1 MQKVVKRVQQGHIL
15 YKKRQ
20 SVLNAL
26 KVKQQLMAHQNALLA
41 RKENMCQKINPHSQN
56 VPEGHFPKLD
66 QLIAQCALLAAFKK
80 QVQDFVLNVLE
91 ELMLKKEN
99 LEYAQYVL
107 QELFHYLD
115 QRVA

>member
-1 MQKVVKRVQQGHIL
+1 M
-15 YKKRQ
+15 
-20 SVLNAL
+20 
-26 KVKQQLMAHQNALLA
+26 
-41 RKENMCQKINPHSQN
+41 
-56 VPEGHFPKLD
+56 D
-66 QLIAQCALLAAFKK
+66 QLIAQCALLAAFQK